1 VGNRSGGCHGQLSSQ
16 ASHAR
21 RCGGGADHR
30 VLGRACGFGSGERLR
45 PGGQL
50 PFFDPATRYEGAQ
63 TVAGLLPNS
72 RLLSYAGWGHTVY
85 WGVSSCVD
93 AAVNAYLIDGVLPAQ
108 GTVCQPEI
116 DPFAP
121 VEPEPLAVGAE
132 LRRTGRSAMLP
143 EATKRALRG

>member
-1 VGNRSGGCHGQLSSQ
+1 VVGN
-16 ASHAR
+16 
-21 RCGGGADHR
+21 
-30 VLGRACGFGSGERLR
+30 
-45 PGGQL
+45 
-50 PFFDPATRYEGAQ
+50 FFDPATRYQGAQ

-93 AAVNAYLIDGVLPAQ
+93 AAVNAYLINGVLPAQ

-121 VEPEPLAVGAE
+121 VQPNPAAAGAK
-132 LRRTGRSAMLP
+132 LRGTGRAALLP
-143 EATKRALRG
+143 EATKRALGG